1 MEFSVG
7 DISIGEWSRV
17 TTKYPHID
25 VIIKKLHQDTGILD
39 NKTIKDSINIYNII
53 LYNQISPNKVVKDCK
68 LFDYFYFKVR

>member
-25 VIIKKLHQDTGILD
+25 VIIKKLHQEIGILD
-39 NKTIKDSINIYNII
+39 NKTIKDSINIYNMI
-53 LYNQISPNKVVKDCK
+53 LHNQLSPNVVVKNSK
-68 LFDYFYFKVR
+68 LFNYFYFNVK

>member
-25 VIIKKLHQDTGILD
+25 VIIKKLHQETKILD

-53 LYNQISPNKVVKDCK
+53 LYNQLSPNNVVKNSK
-68 LFDYFYFKVR
+68 LFNYFYFNVK